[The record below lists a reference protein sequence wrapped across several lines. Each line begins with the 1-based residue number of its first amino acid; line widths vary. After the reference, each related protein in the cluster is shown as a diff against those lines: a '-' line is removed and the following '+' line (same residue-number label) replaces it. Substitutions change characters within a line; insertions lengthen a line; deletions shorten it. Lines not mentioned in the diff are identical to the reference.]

1 MFTVMFAIPR
11 TSGWVAQWL
20 EMTQD
25 EETKIARP
33 RQVYSGARERDYQP
47 VANREQKVDPPTGA
61 GATTVID
68 PAAGGDSAG
77 VGAV

>member
-20 EMTQD
+20 EMVTD

-33 RQVYSGARERDYQP
+33 RQIYTGDRGLDYEP
-47 VANREQKVDPPTGA
+47 IGEREQKVNPPDASASTS
-61 GATTVID
+61 TID
-68 PAAGGDSAG
+68 PGTHP
-77 VGAV
+77 